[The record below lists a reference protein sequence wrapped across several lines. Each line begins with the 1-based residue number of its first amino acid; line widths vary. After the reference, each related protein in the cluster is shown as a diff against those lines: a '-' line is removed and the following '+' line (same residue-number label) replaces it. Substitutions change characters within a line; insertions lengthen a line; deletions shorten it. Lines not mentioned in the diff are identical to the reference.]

1 MKYKPILMAL
11 FILFFFP
18 SITQGKEVLQCEYT
32 SDTGITIKSYTDN
45 WTENRLVEVYEE
57 LVKNTHGEELAYLKT
72 INLYSGNPSG
82 GKEEGLYNASYKKVQ
97 LLGKEKVVLSKNN
110 SIDLYNL
117 NGKDE
122 VEDFAKT
129 LSHEYGHHFTLYYLI
144 KYENKTFEQWKDTEL
159 YRARNLEE
167 FQKVTESY
175 VNGHEWSI
183 TEIAA
188 EDYVQLYGS
197 PTAKRIYY
205 FEDIVG
211 RYYSGTIN
219 KSSSYD
225 YSIYNINPQENRQ
238 IPLALESPEL
248 IQYWER
254 ASGIEIA
261 HKIVSRPNLALV
273 DAENLGY
280 DKIRH
285 TLQWSKSADE
295 HGREVDYYTLIAA
308 DLEGNEIIPIK
319 TVKKGEPLEAV
330 IGSIRIN
337 EGNTTMFYTDRFVNS
352 PKVFKVYGINLAGGI
367 ISSHPLEVD
376 FNSPK
381 VTNLD
386 IESTSILSDEDITLD
401 EADQITVRDNAD
413 DLINIIFDNIVFF
426 IDKVVNKI
434 VSTVYSKSVICTI
447 YT

>member
-1 MKYKPILMAL
+1 MAL

-352 PKVFKVYGINLAGGI
+352 P
-367 ISSHPLEVD
+367 D
-376 FNSPK
+376 
-381 VTNLD
+381 
-386 IESTSILSDEDITLD
+386 
-401 EADQITVRDNAD
+401 R
-413 DLINIIFDNIVFF
+413 
-426 IDKVVNKI
+426 
-434 VSTVYSKSVICTI
+434 KSVV
-447 YT
+447 

>member
-1 MKYKPILMAL
+1 M
-11 FILFFFP
+11 
-18 SITQGKEVLQCEYT
+18 
-32 SDTGITIKSYTDN
+32 
-45 WTENRLVEVYEE
+45 
-57 LVKNTHGEELAYLKT
+57 
-72 INLYSGNPSG
+72 
-82 GKEEGLYNASYKKVQ
+82 
-97 LLGKEKVVLSKNN
+97 
-110 SIDLYNL
+110 
-117 NGKDE
+117 
-122 VEDFAKT
+122 
-129 LSHEYGHHFTLYYLI
+129 
-144 KYENKTFEQWKDTEL
+144 
-159 YRARNLEE
+159 
-167 FQKVTESY
+167 
-175 VNGHEWSI
+175 
-183 TEIAA
+183 
-188 EDYVQLYGS
+188 
-197 PTAKRIYY
+197 
-205 FEDIVG
+205 G

-219 KSSSYD
+219 KSSSYN

-238 IPLALESPEL
+238 IPLALELPEL

-254 ASGIEIA
+254 ASGIEMA

-337 EGNTTMFYTDRFVNS
+337 EGNTTMFYTDRFANS